1 MDKSFQINSDLDMM
15 LSVNNK
21 LLMVRLSFT
30 TLNSTTSDKITQLF
44 LNVQTTSFSNLI
56 QVLLT
61 SQDPIIFST
70 PTVLTVNLKLMLTSL
85 LLLKETLDGSVVVAA
100 SFVLV

>member
-1 MDKSFQINSDLDMM
+1 MM

-70 PTVLTVNLKLMLTSL
+70 PTALTVNLKLMLTSL

>member
-1 MDKSFQINSDLDMM
+1 MM
-15 LSVNNK
+15 SSVKNK
-21 LLMVRLSFT
+21 QSMVKLSFT

-44 LNVQTTSFSNLI
+44 LNVPTTSFSNLI

-85 LLLKETLDGSVVVAA
+85 LLLKGILDGSVVVAA